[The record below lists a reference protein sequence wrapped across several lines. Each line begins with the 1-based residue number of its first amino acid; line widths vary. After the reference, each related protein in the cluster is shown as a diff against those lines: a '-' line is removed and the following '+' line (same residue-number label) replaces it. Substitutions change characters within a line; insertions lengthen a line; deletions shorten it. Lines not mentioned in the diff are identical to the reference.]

1 MLASTSIVYNRGKY
15 GDFKTVDTHLGIPQ
29 RIKEKR
35 KIKDNRKSSR
45 HWSSIVIQILVNDHT
60 SYIISIRAKCEVDQ
74 EASEYWFASNL
85 M

>member
-15 GDFKTVDTHLGIPQ
+15 GDFKIVDTHLGIPQ

-35 KIKDNRKSSR
+35 KIKNIPKSSR

-60 SYIISIRAKCEVDQ
+60 NYIISLRAKCEAGR
-74 EASEYWFASNL
+74 EANEYWSTNNL